1 MAYWTTGMDYW
12 NTGMDY
18 WNTGMDYWPYLT
30 CAQDGKGGAWTVQYS
45 NLVLQLL
52 R

>member
-1 MAYWTTGMDYW
+1 MDYWTTGMDYW

-30 CAQDGKGGAWTVQYS
+30 CAQDGKGAYS